1 MDISESYSKYTCWIF
16 PLIGLY
22 PILKLNY
29 STPLLILLFLHIVLK
44 QRPQITTSSVRSVA
58 LLTAFLAYFLITLSY
73 SNNFTQGINE
83 WIRLLPLLLIPPFI
97 FFWNFSISPSEKTN
111 FIKIFVF
118 SNIVFCFLLLYI
130 LGFFDSIKGSLPEE
144 ISARFLSDYAEKI
157 IHSKANPLFAWL
169 FINKA

>member
-16 PLIGLY
+16 PIIGLY

-58 LLTAFLAYFLITLSY
+58 LLTAFLGYFLITLSY

-97 FFWNFSISPSEKTN
+97 FFWNFSQIHFWE
-111 FIKIFVF
+111 
-118 SNIVFCFLLLYI
+118 
-130 LGFFDSIKGSLPEE
+130 FFYY
-144 ISARFLSDYAEKI
+144 F
-157 IHSKANPLFAWL
+157 
-169 FINKA
+169 FINLISYRIIFDYLFKFS